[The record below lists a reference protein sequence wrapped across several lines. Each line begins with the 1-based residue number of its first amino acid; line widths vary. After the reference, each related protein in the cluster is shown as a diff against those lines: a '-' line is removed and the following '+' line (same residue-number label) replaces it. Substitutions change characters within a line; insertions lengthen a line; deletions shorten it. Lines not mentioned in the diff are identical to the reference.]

1 MTNTIKTGLYYINAT
16 DTIDVP
22 GDIAH
27 VYEHLFI
34 ESFYKFMIK
43 NNTSPELEG
52 GLVGEVVGGIIFLEY
67 LLYNDKTEDLLKE
80 YITLNHKV
88 DKTLL
93 ESSIKTV
100 ESENYKPLKF
110 NKDEFNKWIEILD
123 SRETVNV
130 DEMPEALDLRKV
142 ALKHKKEKEP
152 TDEQI
157 KMFRERTIRFG
168 MQLKNIEQHT
178 AIMRLTPLINNVVM
192 DELTMLGAYSR
203 GMGYANR
210 KMNLPD
216 VDLLT
221 LIVTISKDVPPA
233 HIKHAVKTG
242 LGKLKNAIKQHP
254 EMVKSYID
262 CFEAMPN
269 WHSYPVDYFKHTAIL
284 TSRKLINKNFTPENL
299 LEILD
304 TLEFEVKITKDSD
317 YDEI

>member
-100 ESENYKPLKF
+100 ESENYKPLEI

-142 ALKHKKEKEP
+142 ALKHKKEKES

-168 MQLKNIEQHT
+168 MQFKNIEQHT
-178 AIMRLTPLINNVVM
+178 AMMRLTPLINNVVM

-221 LIVTISKDVPPA
+221 LIVTISKDVPSA
-233 HIKHAVKTG
+233 HIKHVVKTG
-242 LGKLKNAIKQHP
+242 LNKLKNAIKQHP
-254 EMVKSYID
+254 EMVKAYID

>member
-142 ALKHKKEKEP
+142 ALKHKKEKES

-168 MQLKNIEQHT
+168 MQFKNIEQHT
-178 AIMRLTPLINNVVM
+178 AMMRLTPLINNVVM

-221 LIVTISKDVPPA
+221 LIVTISKDVPSA
-233 HIKHAVKTG
+233 HIKHVVKTG
-242 LGKLKNAIKQHP
+242 LNKLKNAIKQHP
-254 EMVKSYID
+254 EMVKAYID